1 MYIYNIDR
9 EINYTHRVLVLWYAY
24 ADTRHNLRCN
34 VICPLVNL
42 KESERGPRPGRLDV
56 LGWEVNG
63 SNGWK
68 GWHAVNG
75 LKWLNAGYTPSV
87 ATLACNAATL
97 TPAPRHLKFE
107 NINVIFGAKLQ
118 AAVKGMM
125 LQTAPADSADAL
137 FFSVA
142 SNTFRLR
149 VTKATFTCN
158 ANPCVIPTVEKS
170 SGNGCKGVSGKTVES
185 GKVPLRL
192 FLISHWCCWSCK
204 RHGNVTTSQDFGKS
218 SVKLKT
224 LTQKT
229 FIDSCKNSQSLQSET
244 SPVTSAGFQQIYTL
258 NFKGCQCK
266 SSESSAI
273 FSAVKCHKLA
283 MSCHVQVCDTMC
295 KAGYT
300 PSVKRL
306 NCLAETLTPATF
318 VCNPDPCPI
327 PFDKNQAQHDAT
339 LWRHVMSPVARH
351 VLS

>member
-1 MYIYNIDR
+1 MYWVERSEWI
-9 EINYTHRVLVLWYAY
+9 ERVEGMA
-24 ADTRHNLRCN
+24 C
-34 VICPLVNL
+34 
-42 KESERGPRPGRLDV
+42 S
-56 LGWEVNG
+56 
-63 SNGWK
+63 
-68 GWHAVNG
+68 
-75 LKWLNAGYTPSV
+75 KWLGMIKCKAGYTPSV

-107 NINVIFGAKLQ
+107 NINVIFGAKL
-118 AAVKGMM
+118 VKGMM
-125 LQTAPADSADAL
+125 LQNAPADSADAL

-192 FLISHWCCWSCK
+192 FLISHWYCWSCK
-204 RHGNVTTSQDFGKS
+204 RHGNVTTSRDFGKS

-229 FIDSCKNSQSLQSET
+229 FIDSCKNSQSLASET
-244 SPVTSAGFQQIYTL
+244 SPVTSAGLQQISTL

-273 FSAVKCHKLA
+273 FSAVKCYKLA
-283 MSCHVQVCDTMC
+283 MSCHVQVCNTMC

-351 VLS
+351 VLSKCIYI